1 METSKFYLIGP
12 PKHVGHVEMFP
23 GFRVFLTEMPAQEHQ
38 EAMTKAFGFKFTT
51 YPNTEEQN
59 NG

>member
-1 METSKFYLIGP
+1 METPKVYMLKP

-23 GFRVFLTEMPAQEHQ
+23 GVRISLTEMPAQEHQ
-38 EAMTKAFGFKFTT
+38 EAMTKEFGFKFTT
-51 YPNTEEQN
+51 YPNTEEQS